1 MKSRIV
7 SLFAGLSLLL
17 VGFVSIAVSQDC
29 VSQGGIVVAPGQGV
43 TFAQVSYS
51 FADAREAN
59 SSTGQVDINVPQLT
73 TTMTSGYVNV
83 LTNAGWVAQNVPIVP
98 GFASNYGYSN
108 VSTTFNLNIQPGTPV
123 PSLNAEVCYTP
134 QPLVQ
139 ISDNNFS
146 TFTMVYSN
154 YNAEGLGDMN
164 LTQAPDPPQI
174 AGMQFDPQG
183 QNEFAMQPN
192 HQNVQTAF
200 MQCGPAAFANNF
212 TWLNSF
218 WGVPIPDANVKGLR
232 NFVPGSLVGKMDMSM
247 QSYRT
252 LYGRCF
258 GDMIGR
264 WALNRG
270 VGTGVP
276 VISQVFGSMQ
286 YLSRNGINLTLKHQ
300 GSSPFQCDGFT
311 GARNYTVAGLTST
324 GQGATVD
331 PNFIINEI
339 AADSAVEYNGVWY
352 NRLGQPLGGHVMDV
366 IGAGT
371 TGGRPWI
378 MYVSDHLQTNQ
389 DPTDRLGT
397 DKIDFSYL
405 QPTSGQPKI
414 IQGQMNGA
422 YAVAVITQ
430 HP

>member
-7 SLFAGLSLLL
+7 SLFAGLSLLF

-43 TFAQVSYS
+43 TFSQVSYS

-73 TTMTSGYVNV
+73 TTMASGYVNV

-98 GFASNYGYSN
+98 GFSSNYGYSN
-108 VSTTFNLNIQPGTPV
+108 VSTTFNLNVQPGT
-123 PSLNAEVCYTP
+123 
-134 QPLVQ
+134 LVQ
-139 ISDNNFS
+139 ISDNNLS
-146 TFTMVYSN
+146 TFTVVYSD

-218 WGVPIPDANVKGLR
+218 WGVPIPDANIKGLR
-232 NFVPGSLVGKMDMSM
+232 NFVAGSLVGKMDMNM

-252 LYGRCF
+252 LDGRCF
-258 GDMIGR
+258 GDMVGR
-264 WALNRG
+264 WALNRA

-286 YLSRNGINLTLKHQ
+286 RPARLLSQVAFGVYVQQRPEGH
-300 GSSPFQCDGFT
+300 GSSAVAA
-311 GARNYTVAGLTST
+311 GAQHRLAILVEPRRFHGVAGTLR
-324 GQGATVD
+324 G
-331 PNFIINEI
+331 
-339 AADSAVEYNGVWY
+339 
-352 NRLGQPLGGHVMDV
+352 
-366 IGAGT
+366 
-371 TGGRPWI
+371 
-378 MYVSDHLQTNQ
+378 
-389 DPTDRLGT
+389 
-397 DKIDFSYL
+397 
-405 QPTSGQPKI
+405 
-414 IQGQMNGA
+414 
-422 YAVAVITQ
+422 
-430 HP
+430 